1 MEQKKVQLPSGA
13 IASIN
18 LELTAGQNDDWN
30 LLVKGTKKEDVI
42 DDNGQKVIDE
52 TTGKPKTTILD
63 DEVIKLKYALIQMLV
78 TRIDPKDG
86 KSNEKV
92 TEELL
97 RGMSIAD
104 VKMLQDEA
112 LEIIKRPSIKPEDEK
127 K

>member
-63 DEVIKLKYALIQMLV
+63 DEIIKLKYALIQMLV

>member
-1 MEQKKVQLPSGA
+1 VQLPSGA